1 MSAYK
6 IQMPGNYPEESVQHS
21 EHSGSLK
28 SRILRDA
35 EQEDDQ
41 ITDGGIVER
50 YEEMQNY
57 TLEREVKKKRADWE
71 KCIKEV
77 TVRTGLWCHRRKSK
91 RWFL

>member
-1 MSAYK
+1 MKTEQCSKMSAYK

-41 ITDGGIVER
+41 ITDGGIV
-50 YEEMQNY
+50 
-57 TLEREVKKKRADWE
+57 
-71 KCIKEV
+71 
-77 TVRTGLWCHRRKSK
+77 
-91 RWFL
+91 